1 MRKYYAMADM
11 FFFRIRDFYGLHK
24 NKVHSSLD
32 DDSADQPTKAT
43 DVLTTSPTSSTMSS
57 PYNNS
62 NTSTNNN
69 RLLDDLVG
77 SLDDTFS
84 LLLEQSFQQD
94 HLQEMQQLPV
104 LSSSVVPS
112 LTTDW
117 TFNTQPFFLDQQT
130 QPYPPPTA
138 SSEPSGSGLWT
149 LPPS

>member
-32 DDSADQPTKAT
+32 DDAAEQPPKAT

-62 NTSTNNN
+62 NSNNN
-69 RLLDDLVG
+69 SRLLDDLVG

-94 HLQEMQQLPV
+94 HLQELQQLPV
-104 LSSSVVPS
+104 LTSSLVPS
-112 LTTDW
+112 MTTDW
-117 TFNTQPFFLDQQT
+117 TFDTQPFFLAQQT
-130 QPYPPPTA
+130 QPYLPPTA